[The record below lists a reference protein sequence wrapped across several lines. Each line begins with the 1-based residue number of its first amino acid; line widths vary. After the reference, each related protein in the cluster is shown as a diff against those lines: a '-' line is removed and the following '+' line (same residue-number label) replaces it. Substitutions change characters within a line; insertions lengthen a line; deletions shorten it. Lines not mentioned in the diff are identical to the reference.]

1 MAATSKKKTI
11 PKGCLYQP
19 EKIDVSRALKLYAGG
34 ATQAEIARIFGV
46 TRQAVC
52 LALKP
57 FKINNPA
64 MVKAYQENKADILDA
79 KELEALNALTP
90 DKLEKASARDV
101 ATVFG
106 ILTDKQ
112 RLAAGK
118 STANINVFSRMIVE
132 AEESLLNNE

>member
-1 MAATSKKKTI
+1 MARPKKKPI
-11 PKGCLYQP
+11 PDGCLYQP
-19 EKIDVSRALKLYAGG
+19 EKIDLSRALKLYVGG

-57 FKINNPA
+57 FKIHDPA
-64 MVKAYQENKADILDA
+64 IVRAYEANRGEILAA

-118 STANINVFSRMIVE
+118 STEIGRAHV
-132 AEESLLNNE
+132 